1 MEFLGFTTQKG
12 DPKEKGE
19 LKQNT
24 EKSVKMLQSTKVTY
38 SVCVISAIALALR
51 LHRLGKYQIIL

>member
-1 MEFLGFTTQKG
+1 MEFLGFTSQKG
-12 DPKEKGE
+12 DPKE
-19 LKQNT
+19 KQNT

-51 LHRLGKYQIIL
+51 LHRLGKYKIIL